1 MKHYSFIAFGIIT
14 ISIMLPGLVMPYSNN
29 DFASDYKKLAK
40 RLATL
45 SLTVEQ
51 NFITRFEQA
60 ATNTTT
66 RAKQY
71 AERIKSDFSCQ
82 VTTFKKF
89 KYLSEQEDLLSISA
103 LVKMYFEANKQAN
116 NEQSELNTLIAQ
128 CAEIDDEDTKTTALS
143 SVQKLR
149 EYLIPL
155 VVKIQEYLSPF
166 LPVGANEADY
176 QALADEDGTI
186 NALLAP
192 ITNNSFFIKQ
202 SAVVLDGNVLPLTTY
217 TAAMFIKDFGS
228 NKLKD
233 TITTAYQ
240 AFADV
245 QTKIDQSRLTQSVQ
259 KRWRQQRI
267 EAIKLFLASGI
278 TIARTRFLANEMAT
292 TLTQAT
298 NVKTATADLEKSI
311 IPALQE
317 VQKYSTDIP
326 QIKTTAEIIK
336 LREAFNTYYSA
347 QSNIS
352 YNHEQEMQRIGLM
365 EASQESASTS

>member
-14 ISIMLPGLVMPYSNN
+14 ISIMLPGLVMPYSSN

-60 ATNTTT
+60 AANTTT
-66 RAKQY
+66 RAEQY
-71 AERIKSDFSCQ
+71 AERINSDSSCQ

-143 SVQKLR
+143 IVQKLR

-155 VVKIQEYLSPF
+155 VVEIKEYLRPF
-166 LPVGANEADY
+166 LPAGANEADY

-267 EAIKLFLASGI
+267 EAIKLFLSSGI